1 MLSITPEKIN
11 TSTLCSLIHSI
22 FGKREIKVDKEAP
35 AHKVINKA
43 GMAQQIKVLE
53 LANRATTLVSKLLLG
68 AMIFSKI
75 ICLTSILL

>member
-1 MLSITPEKIN
+1 M
-11 TSTLCSLIHSI
+11 
-22 FGKREIKVDKEAP
+22 DKEAP